1 TGGGVAALSGY
12 AALSAIPAY
21 LDDPPPAASTLA
33 ASGGGAAMPGGGTTT
48 PSVQGLVATPGGGT
62 TTPSVQ
68 GLVATPGGG
77 TTTPSGGGA
86 APLAANLA
94 QDPPVVEKTPEANQT
109 PTPTANKNGSYSAS
123 FAPQPFVL
131 FGSG

>member
-1 TGGGVAALSGY
+1 
-12 AALSAIPAY
+12 
-21 LDDPPPAASTLA
+21 
-33 ASGGGAAMPGGGTTT
+33 
-48 PSVQGLVATPGGGT
+48 
-62 TTPSVQ
+62 
-68 GLVATPGGG
+68 VATPGGG

-131 FGSG
+131 FGSGGGKNDPNNGIRGWGDMLKKLGLNGGAPAAGAPAGGTGDPNGAAGGGTP